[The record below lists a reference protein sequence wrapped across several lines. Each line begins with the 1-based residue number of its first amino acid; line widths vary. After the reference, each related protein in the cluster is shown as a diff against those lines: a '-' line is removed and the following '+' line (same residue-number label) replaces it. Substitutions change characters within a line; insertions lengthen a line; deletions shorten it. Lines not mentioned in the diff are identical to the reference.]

1 MSASQA
7 GRAPEYRSLAPE
19 QDVESCVVSLG
30 AEPPESGGVGHPGSG
45 WAAGGGPAS
54 EAIASGRRGVRR
66 PHVVVVG
73 SGVAGLVTA
82 LALGDGVDVTIV
94 TKSTIDE
101 SNTRYAQG
109 GIAAAVMPG
118 DSVASHVA
126 DTLAAGA
133 GLSDRAA
140 VEVLCE
146 EGPAR
151 IRDLVQWGV
160 DFDRE
165 SDDPAGDFD
174 AGLEGAHS
182 FHRILHAGG
191 DATGFEV
198 EWALVRAVR
207 ESGARVREQTFVVDL
222 VLDRGGSD
230 GSDGPGGDAAA
241 DRLDASAHERPPH
254 RRHPT
259 DPPQLGLRGPT
270 AATSRVVGVRVL
282 RDGVVETIAADAVV
296 LASGGVGQ
304 LYPHTTNPSVTTGD
318 GAAAAMRAGAVLAD
332 VEFVQFHPTAL
343 AVPGSFLVSEAVRGD
358 GAVLR
363 NDVGERFMEA
373 VHPLAELAPRDI
385 VARAIATE
393 MARTGAPV
401 VLDATAIGAE
411 ELERRFPT
419 ISAASRDHGFDWSR
433 EAIPVAPA
441 AHYWMGGVATDLDG
455 RSSVDG
461 LWAVGEVSC
470 TGVHGANRLASN
482 SLLESLVFAHRA
494 AAALRRG
501 FAGRSGAFAPAPD
514 AASAWTW
521 AEPRVA
527 GTSSDRVPPARPA
540 LHEPTRAELH
550 EVMWRYVGVHRDAD
564 GLRAARDIL
573 RGWNVA
579 VDDAAAVSIERLET
593 ANLLQLAQVM
603 VDSALER
610 EESRGAHYRADFPDA
625 EPAFARH
632 LTLAAAP
639 VGADGP
645 PGEAEPARAPEPS
658 HTPELREEVGV

>member
-1 MSASQA
+1 M
-7 GRAPEYRSLAPE
+7 G
-19 QDVESCVVSLG
+19 
-30 AEPPESGGVGHPGSG
+30 
-45 WAAGGGPAS
+45 AAG
-54 EAIASGRRGVRR
+54 RR

-126 DTLAAGA
+126 DTLVAGA
-133 GLSDRAA
+133 GLSDPAA

-160 DFDRE
+160 DFDRQT
-165 SDDPAGDFD
+165 DDPASDFD

-207 ESGARVREQTFVVDL
+207 ASGARVIEQAFVVDL
-222 VLDRGGSD
+222 VRAADAAHDASGVL
-230 GSDGPGGDAAA
+230 GGDAAA
-241 DRLDASAHERPPH
+241 DRLDAA
-254 RRHPT
+254 
-259 DPPQLGLRGPT
+259 
-270 AATSRVVGVRVL
+270 SRVVGVEVL
-282 RDGVVETIAADAVV
+282 RDGVVETLSADAVV

-304 LYPHTTNPSVTTGD
+304 LYPHTTNPTVTTGD
-318 GAAAAMRAGAVLAD
+318 GAAAALRAGAVLAD

-363 NDVGERFMEA
+363 NNAGERFMEA

-455 RSSVDG
+455 RTSVDG

-494 AAALRRG
+494 AAALSRELP
-501 FAGRSGAFAPAPD
+501 APASPSTPDATLAAAGGPTPD
-514 AASAWTW
+514 AASRWIW
-521 AEPRVA
+521 PEPRGA
-527 GTSSDRVPPARPA
+527 HKEESAPETGPQLLPSAERGRNSSAASGPARA
-540 LHEPTRAELH
+540 AHHEPTRTELH
-550 EVMWRYVGVHRDAD
+550 EVMWRHVGVHRDAD

-573 RGWNVA
+573 SRWEV
-579 VDDAAAVSIERLET
+579 VIDDPATTPIERLET
-593 ANLLQLAQVM
+593 ANLVQLARVM

-610 EESRGAHYRADFPDA
+610 EESRGAHYRADFPEAD
-625 EPAFARH
+625 PGFARH
-632 LTLAAAP
+632 LTLVEPPTAAA
-639 VGADGP
+639 GP
-645 PGEAEPARAPEPS
+645 RIEARRSIRA
-658 HTPELREEVGV
+658 TPTVVATAGDASAHGSATEQATELREEVGV

>member
-1 MSASQA
+1 MSAERERVGLGDRRTFTRGPDRESVDS
-7 GRAPEYRSLAPE
+7 GDRAATASSRGER
-19 QDVESCVVSLG
+19 VETD
-30 AEPPESGGVGHPGSG
+30 
-45 WAAGGGPAS
+45 AAG
-54 EAIASGRRGVRR
+54 RR

-118 DSVASHVA
+118 DTVESHGA
-126 DTLAAGA
+126 DTLVAGA
-133 GLSDRAA
+133 GLSDPAA

-146 EGPAR
+146 EGPDR

-160 DFDRE
+160 DFDRQT
-165 SDDPAGDFD
+165 DDPGSDFD

-207 ESGARVREQTFVVDL
+207 ESGARVVEQAFVVDL
-222 VLDRGGSD
+222 VLGPADSSSADRQDGLPRVIGVQVLRGGVV
-230 GSDGPGGDAAA
+230 
-241 DRLDASAHERPPH
+241 
-254 RRHPT
+254 
-259 DPPQLGLRGPT
+259 
-270 AATSRVVGVRVL
+270 AT
-282 RDGVVETIAADAVV
+282 IIADAVV

-304 LYPHTTNPSVTTGD
+304 LYPYTTNPSVTTGD
-318 GAAAAMRAGAVLAD
+318 GAAAALRAGAVLAD

-363 NDVGERFMEA
+363 NDAGERFMEG
-373 VHPLAELAPRDI
+373 VHPLADLAPRDI

-401 VLDATAIGAE
+401 VLDATPIGAD

-433 EAIPVAPA
+433 EPIPVAPA

-455 RSSVDG
+455 RTSVSG

-494 AAALRRG
+494 AAALRRELPG
-501 FAGRSGAFAPAPD
+501 RVFVHAGDPAGGDPSTGAHHGAVR
-514 AASAWTW
+514 ASARWIW
-521 AEPRVA
+521 PEPRDA
-527 GTSSDRVPPARPA
+527 HADADADASGELRREDRRVP
-540 LHEPTRAELH
+540 HEPSRSELH
-550 EVMWRYVGVHRDAD
+550 EVMWRHVGVHRDAD

-573 RGWNVA
+573 RDWHVVA
-579 VDDAAAVSIERLET
+579 DDPARTTIERLET
-593 ANLLQLAQVM
+593 ANLLQLARVI

-610 EESRGAHYRADFPDA
+610 EESRGRALPRRL
-625 EPAFARH
+625 PPRRPGLRPPPHPLRHPRRRGSRTSSARRS
-632 LTLAAAP
+632 P
-639 VGADGP
+639 
-645 PGEAEPARAPEPS
+645 
-658 HTPELREEVGV
+658 

>member
-1 MSASQA
+1 MA
-7 GRAPEYRSLAPE
+7 GVESVERPGNETEPE
-19 QDVESCVVSLG
+19 QPG
-30 AEPPESGGVGHPGSG
+30 A
-45 WAAGGGPAS
+45 
-54 EAIASGRRGVRR
+54 RR

-126 DTLAAGA
+126 DTLVAGA
-133 GLSDRAA
+133 GLSDPAA

-160 DFDRE
+160 DFDRKT
-165 SDDPAGDFD
+165 DDPASDFD

-207 ESGARVREQTFVVDL
+207 SSGARVMEQAFVVDL
-222 VLDRGGSD
+222 VRAADVAHDASGVL
-230 GSDGPGGDAAA
+230 GGDAAA
-241 DRLDASAHERPPH
+241 GSAAP
-254 RRHPT
+254 
-259 DPPQLGLRGPT
+259 
-270 AATSRVVGVRVL
+270 TSRVVGVEVL
-282 RDGVVETIAADAVV
+282 RHGVVETIFADAVV
-296 LASGGVGQ
+296 LASGGLGQ

-318 GAAAAMRAGAVLAD
+318 GAAAALRAGAVLAD
-332 VEFVQFHPTAL
+332 AEFVQFHPTAL

-363 NDVGERFMEA
+363 NAAGERFMTG

-455 RSSVDG
+455 RTSVNG

-494 AAALRRG
+494 AAALRRELP
-501 FAGRSGAFAPAPD
+501 APAISSTPDATLAVEGARIPD
-514 AASAWTW
+514 AASRWIW
-521 AEPRVA
+521 PEPRGTHHSEESAPETRAQLLRSADRGRNSSAAA
-527 GTSSDRVPPARPA
+527 GPARA
-540 LHEPTRAELH
+540 ADHEPTRAELH
-550 EVMWRYVGVHRDAD
+550 EVMWRHVGVHRDAD

-573 RGWNVA
+573 SRWHVR
-579 VDDAAAVSIERLET
+579 VDDVATTAIERLET
-593 ANLLQLAQVM
+593 ANLLQLARVM

-610 EESRGAHYRADFPDA
+610 EESRGAHHRADFPLTD
-625 EPAFARH
+625 PAFARH
-632 LTLAAAP
+632 LTVAEAPPTSAEQSVTVEAAVASVVNEPTEGERSAFVADPAP
-639 VGADGP
+639 A
-645 PGEAEPARAPEPS
+645 PA
-658 HTPELREEVGV
+658 PELREEVGV